1 MYLLQAVSL
10 TTAKVI
16 LAVAHY
22 FVKQILLFFCFFET
36 LIKGCVVRVS

>member
-1 MYLLQAVSL
+1 MYLLQAVTL

-22 FVKQILLFFCFFET
+22 FVKYNITVFL
-36 LIKGCVVRVS
+36 RH